1 MKNTDLSNQKK
12 SGDSSSQRKSQN
24 RFSLRKLTVLS
35 LMTAL
40 SLMIFFVESLL
51 PSPVPI
57 PGIKLGLSNIISL
70 ILLNRY
76 GAREALPVLLC
87 RILLSCF
94 FFSQAISLAYS
105 LTGGLLCLIT
115 MAFLQFLLQRRYLWL
130 TSIFGAIAHN
140 IGQMAVALVLTRVPG
155 VMIYLPFL
163 LISAAVTGLFTGLCA
178 HFALQRLPKFPD

>member
-1 MKNTDLSNQKK
+1 MKKDDLPNPPKT
-12 SGDSSSQRKSQN
+12 GNISSQRKSE
-24 RFSLRKLTVLS
+24 RSLSPGKLTVLS

-40 SLMIFFVESLL
+40 SLMIFFLESLL

-57 PGIKLGLSNIISL
+57 PGIKLGLSNIVTL

-94 FFSQAISLAYS
+94 FFSQAVSLAYS
-105 LTGGLLCLIT
+105 LTGGLFCLLT
-115 MAFLQFLLQRRYLWL
+115 MTVIQALLQKRFLCL

-140 IGQMAVALVLTRVPG
+140 IGQMTVALALTRVPG
-155 VMIYLPFL
+155 VLAYLPFL
-163 LISAAVTGLFTGLCA
+163 MISAAVTGLFTGLCA
-178 HFALQRLPKFPD
+178 HFSLQRLPRFPD